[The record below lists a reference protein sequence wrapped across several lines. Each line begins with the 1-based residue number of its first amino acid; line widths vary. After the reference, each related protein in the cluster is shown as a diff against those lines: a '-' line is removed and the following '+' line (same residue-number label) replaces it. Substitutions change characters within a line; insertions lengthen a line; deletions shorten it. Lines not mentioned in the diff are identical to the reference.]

1 MLMALLIK
9 LEAFNIL
16 SLANKSGQTAATRLI
31 QNGSGSLQFKGF
43 VVASSPTQLQLGDR
57 TNISIMQIL

>member
-1 MLMALLIK
+1 MIK

-16 SLANKSGQTAATRLI
+16 SLASKSGQTAVTRLI
-31 QNGSGSLQFKGF
+31 QNGSGSLHFKGF
-43 VVASSPTQLQLGDR
+43 VVASSPMQLQLGDR